1 MLAAQYPLAA
11 QYCPTAQHIVP
22 QGLSFN
28 DASQLSGAG
37 VSTAVLVAAQ
47 KELYVD
53 VMVVR
58 SVST

>member
-22 QGLSFN
+22 HGLSFSE
-28 DASQLSGAG
+28 ASQESGAADA
-37 VSTAVLVAAQ
+37 TAVLAAA

>member
-22 QGLSFN
+22 HGLSFS
-28 DASQLSGAG
+28 DASQESGDGDA
-37 VSTAVLVAAQ
+37 TALVAAK

-53 VMVVR
+53 VIVVR